1 MKSKTGNISNSV
13 FSSANLSLTIKIDTR
28 PFRKPG
34 EAPTLAMIHGRVRAR
49 HCVNIGPTIKTVPQ
63 PTRCDAKGRL
73 RKFRLFAALGWGR
86 GGEWEREKRLLE
98 RVVASLINSIW
109 SFLLRDL
116 GRMIFGFWYFV
127 CYFDRLLISSICI
140 CVIMLNYEKCND
152 LI

>member
-1 MKSKTGNISNSV
+1 MYLTNFYLLLYLLPPSFVLLTHTYPVVRKSKTGNISNSV

-73 RKFRLFAALGWGR
+73 RKFRLFAALG
-86 GGEWEREKRLLE
+86 
-98 RVVASLINSIW
+98 
-109 SFLLRDL
+109 
-116 GRMIFGFWYFV
+116 
-127 CYFDRLLISSICI
+127 
-140 CVIMLNYEKCND
+140 
-152 LI
+152 